1 LSPRQLEEATAD
13 YDKALE
19 FKLDDHEA
27 WYNRGIAL
35 GNLGRLEEA
44 IASCDKALEI
54 NPDYHPAFYNK
65 ACYYALQSQ
74 IDQAIQNLQQ
84 AINLNPDEYREM
96 AKTDSDFDSIRSH
109 TRFQA
114 LIQGHN

>member
-1 LSPRQLEEATAD
+1 EEAIAS

-19 FKLDDHEA
+19 FKPDYHEA
-27 WYNRGIAL
+27 WFYRGYAL
-35 GNLGRLEEA
+35 GNLGRWEEA
-44 IASCDKALEI
+44 IASYDKALEFK
-54 NPDYHPAFYNK
+54 PDYQPAFYNK

-84 AINLNPDEYREM
+84 AINLNPEKYREM

-109 TRFQA
+109 TGFQA
-114 LIQGHN
+114 LIQE